1 MYTITLPDNN
11 SRLIPYTLTEN
22 LIEEPKTT
30 KFNRNVFAA
39 AHVVANPMSQEDP
52 LTTCS
57 IDWDKTLAY
66 RRYLSKLGLGI
77 AEAMDTAQRGMG
89 LDWDNALELIR
100 LTVNE
105 INDVPVFCG
114 IGTDHLDLRKN
125 IKIVDIIDAYLFQ
138 LDAIQSIGGRAVI
151 MASRAMTRIN
161 CKAKDYIEIYKK
173 ILSHCDQPV
182 IIHWLGEMFDP
193 QLKGYW
199 GEDNYEKAKEICL
212 QVIFENQA
220 KIDGIKISL
229 LNKDY
234 EIDFRNVLPDKV
246 RMYTGDDFNYPELIS
261 GDIDGYS
268 DALLGIFDPI
278 ALAASSALEAL
289 TLGDVDQFH
298 KILEPTVPLSRLI
311 FSYPTKFY
319 KTGIVFLSW
328 INNHQDHMIMLE
340 GQQSL
345 RPLIYF
351 SNVFKLADA
360 AGLLLDPEKSVYR
373 MNKLLAIYGVEQ

>member
-1 MYTITLPDNN
+1 MYTIKLPEINN
-11 SRLIPYTLTEN
+11 QLIPHTLTEHI
-22 LIEEPKTT
+22 IEEPKTT

-39 AHVVANPMSQEDP
+39 AHVVANPLSQEDP

-105 INDVPVFCG
+105 INDVPVFSG
-114 IGTDHLDLRKN
+114 IGTDHLDLSEN
-125 IKIVDIIDAYLFQ
+125 IKKEDIIDAYLFQ

-151 MASRAMTRIN
+151 MASRAITALN
-161 CKAKDYIEIYKK
+161 CKSKDYLDIYNNV
-173 ILSHCDQPV
+173 LSHCDQPV
-182 IIHWLGEMFDP
+182 IIHWLGDMFDP

-199 GEDNYEKAKEICL
+199 GQDNFEESKEVCL
-212 QVIFENQA
+212 QVISENQEI
-220 KIDGIKISL
+220 IDGIKISL
-229 LNKDY
+229 LNKNY
-234 EIDFRNVLPDKV
+234 EIQLRNLLPDKV

-261 GDIDGYS
+261 GDMYGYS

-278 ALAASSALEAL
+278 ALAAAAALEAL
-289 TLGDVDQFH
+289 TLGDIDQFH
-298 KILEPTVPLSRLI
+298 KILGPTVPLSKLI
-311 FSYPTKFY
+311 FSNPTKFY
-319 KTGIVFLSW
+319 KTGIVFLAW
-328 INNHQDHMIMLE
+328 INNHQDHFVMLE
-340 GQQSL
+340 GQQSS

-351 SNVFKLADA
+351 SSVFKLADTS
-360 AGLLLDPEKSVYR
+360 GLLLDPEKAVYR
-373 MNKLLAIYGVEQ
+373 MKKLLSIYGIEQ